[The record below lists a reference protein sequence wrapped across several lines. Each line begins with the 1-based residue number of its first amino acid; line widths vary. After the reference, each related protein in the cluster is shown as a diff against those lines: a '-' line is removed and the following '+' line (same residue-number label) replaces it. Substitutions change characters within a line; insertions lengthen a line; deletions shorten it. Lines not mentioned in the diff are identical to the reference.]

1 MLNYGVSRWT
11 AVFPDTPFDSL
22 LMKHKLLL
30 LISALLLTCNAGA
43 QCPVENTAFKSGEH
57 LDYDLYFNW
66 KFIWIKVGSAQMDI
80 KQTKYK
86 GQDAY
91 RAYLI
96 TRGSKQADRY
106 FVMRDTLTSYVTT
119 DIVPLF
125 YQKAAY
131 EGNTYRNEI
140 VHYNYE
146 NGKARLNLSYQ
157 KNDKPATKKTVTV
170 NECPYDMISMLLKAR
185 SFDGSKF
192 KVGDRI
198 SFMMAEGKH
207 CERQYIVYRG
217 REKFTNEYTD
227 ETFDCLVFSFVEK
240 KGKKE
245 KDIVTFYVTND
256 KNHLPVRLDL
266 NLKFGSAKAFLKT
279 AKGVRH
285 KYICVH

>member
-1 MLNYGVSRWT
+1 
-11 AVFPDTPFDSL
+11 
-22 LMKHKLLL
+22 MKHKLLL
-30 LISALLLTCNAGA
+30 LISALCLAYGVSA
-43 QCPVENTAFKSGEH
+43 QCPVENTAFQSGEH
-57 LDYDLYFNW
+57 LNYDLYFNW
-66 KFIWIKVGSAQMDI
+66 KFIWIKVGSAEMDI
-80 KQTKYK
+80 KQTTYK

-96 TRGSKQADRY
+96 TRGSKKADRY
-106 FVMRDTLTSYVTT
+106 FVMRDTLTSYVTPE
-119 DIVPLF
+119 IVPLF

-131 EGNTYRNEI
+131 EGGTYRNEL

-146 NGKARLNLSYQ
+146 NGKVVLNLSYQ
-157 KNDKPATKKTVTV
+157 KNDKPVSKRTVSV

-192 KVGDRI
+192 KVGDHI

-240 KGKKE
+240 QGTKE

-266 NLKFGSAKAFLKT
+266 NLKFGSAKAFLKS
-279 AKGVRH
+279 ARGVRN
-285 KYICVH
+285 K

>member
-1 MLNYGVSRWT
+1 MSRRT
-11 AVFPDTPFDSL
+11 TVFPDTPLHSL
-22 LMKHKLLL
+22 SAMKHKLLL
-30 LISALLLTCNAGA
+30 LISALCLAYGVSA
-43 QCPVENTAFKSGEH
+43 QCPVENTAFQSGEH
-57 LDYDLYFNW
+57 LNYDLYFNW
-66 KFIWIKVGSAQMDI
+66 KFIWIKVGSAEMDI
-80 KQTKYK
+80 KQTTYK

-96 TRGSKQADRY
+96 TRGSKKADRY
-106 FVMRDTLTSYVTT
+106 FVMRDTLTSYVTPE
-119 DIVPLF
+119 IVPLF

-131 EGNTYRNEI
+131 EGGTYRNEL

-146 NGKARLNLSYQ
+146 NGKVVLNLSYQ
-157 KNDKPATKKTVTV
+157 KNDKPVSKRTVSV

-198 SFMMAEGKH
+198 SFMMAEGKR
-207 CERQYIVYRG
+207 CERQSIVSRG

-240 KGKKE
+240 QGKKE

-266 NLKFGSAKAFLKT
+266 NLKFGSAKAFLKS
-279 AKGVRH
+279 ARGVRN
-285 KYICVH
+285 K

>member
-1 MLNYGVSRWT
+1 
-11 AVFPDTPFDSL
+11 
-22 LMKHKLLL
+22 MKQKLILLL
-30 LISALLLTCNAGA
+30 CTLLLALSAEA
-43 QCPVENTAFKSGEH
+43 QCPVQNTAFKGGEH
-57 LDYDLYFNW
+57 LSYDLYVNW
-66 KFIWIKVGSAQMDI
+66 KFVWIKVGSADMDI

-86 GQDAY
+86 GKDAY

-106 FVMRDTLTSYVTT
+106 FVMRDTLTSYVTL
-119 DIVPLF
+119 DIVPMF

-146 NGKARLNLSYQ
+146 SGGTRLNLSYQ
-157 KNDKPATKKTVTV
+157 KNAEPVCKKTVTV
-170 NECPYDMISMLLKAR
+170 KDCPYDMISMMLKAR

-198 SFMMAEGKH
+198 KFMMAEGKH
-207 CERQYIVYRG
+207 CEPQYIVYRG
-217 REKFTNEYTD
+217 REKFTNEYTN

-240 KGKKE
+240 VGKKE
-245 KDIVTFYVTND
+245 KDIVTFFVTND

-266 NLKFGSAKAFLKT
+266 HLKFGSAKAFLKS
-279 AKGVRH
+279 AKGVRN
-285 KYICVH
+285 K